1 MAGAASSINRPSRTT
16 AVIAVVAALL
26 LVGQCE
32 GGDDSGPGAERPR
45 VSERTAAVD
54 VPDETE
60 TEPAAPVVTHKTVR
74 LRSRIPFGREVRRT
88 DDLDRGVRRLAQ
100 AGHHGT
106 QVRVVRITLED
117 GREVARDV
125 RRTFV
130 ARRPA
135 PRVTLLGTYVAPPP
149 PVAPAASS
157 GCDPNYSGCVPVA
170 SDVDCAGG
178 SGNGPAYA
186 SGVVEVV
193 GYDVY
198 DLDADGDGY
207 GCD

>member
-1 MAGAASSINRPSRTT
+1 MPRERVGAAT
-16 AVIAVVAALL
+16 
-26 LVGQCE
+26 
-32 GGDDSGPGAERPR
+32 
-45 VSERTAAVD
+45 
-54 VPDETE
+54 VPDES
-60 TEPAAPVVTHKTVR
+60 PAESATQPSTQPPAPVVTHKTVR
-74 LRSRIPFGREVRRT
+74 VRERIPFGQQVRRT
-88 DDLDRGVRRLAQ
+88 DQLDRGERRIGQ
-100 AGHHGT
+100 PGRAGT
-106 QVRVVRITLED
+106 RVRVVRVTLED
-117 GREVARDV
+117 GVEVAREI

-186 SGVVEVV
+186 SGVVQVL
-193 GYDVY
+193 GYDIY